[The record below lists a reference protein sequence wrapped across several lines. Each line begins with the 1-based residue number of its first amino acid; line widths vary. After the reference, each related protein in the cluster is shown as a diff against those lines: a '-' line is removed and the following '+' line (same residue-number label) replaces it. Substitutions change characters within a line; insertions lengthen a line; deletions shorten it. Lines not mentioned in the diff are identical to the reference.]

1 MSILSQIEITGL
13 RNITKASFS
22 PSPHINLFYG
32 ENASGKTT
40 VLEAVHLLSLGR
52 SFRTQRSR
60 RLIQDNSESAI
71 VFAKLTCGTT
81 IGIQKTLSGE
91 SITQI
96 DRDRTVRRGELAKVL
111 PLQLFDPSTLEMLS
125 GPSEPRRQLLDWG
138 VFHVEH
144 GFLHLW
150 QQYRHALLQR
160 NSLLK
165 SAKISSIE
173 LDYWEANM
181 AALAQPLTEYRHQFF
196 NQWKLFFDQA
206 VNRLLPDENITMH
219 LSTGW
224 DEEASFVD
232 LLRSAREK
240 DNERG
245 FTQIG
250 PQRADVR
257 VRVGSLSC
265 EERLSRGQQKL
276 AVCAMKLSVVELL
289 INQYGVRPVLLLDD
303 IASELDG
310 LARQRVCDWISS
322 LGVQVFA
329 TAIELNQLS
338 SLWGDVPIHRFH
350 VEHGDIS
357 NVTEAV
363 KRA

>member
-1 MSILSQIEITGL
+1 LSTLAQIEVTSL
-13 RNITKASFS
+13 RNITKASLI
-22 PSPHINLFYG
+22 PSPHINLLYG
-32 ENASGKTT
+32 ENGSGKTT
-40 VLEAVHLLSLGR
+40 VLEAIYLLSLGR

-60 RLIQDNSESAI
+60 RLVQDEKDSAT
-71 VFAKLTCGTT
+71 VFAKLSCGKT
-81 IGIQKTLSGE
+81 IGIQKTQSGE
-91 SITQI
+91 SITQMG
-96 DRDRTVRRGELAKVL
+96 RDRAVRRGDLAKIL

-125 GPSEPRRQLLDWG
+125 GASEPRRHLLDWG

-144 GFLHLW
+144 SFLLLW

-173 LDYWEANM
+173 LDYWEASM
-181 AALAQPLTEYRHQFF
+181 ASLAQPLTAQRREFF
-196 NQWKLFFDQA
+196 EKWKLFFDQA
-206 VNRLLPDENITMH
+206 VHRLLPDEKISMH
-219 LSTGW
+219 LSLGW
-224 DEEASFVD
+224 DEDANLVD
-232 LLRSAREK
+232 LLRCSREK
-240 DNERG
+240 DSERG

-257 VRVGSLSC
+257 VRVGSLPC

-289 INQYGVRPVLLLDD
+289 INQYEVRPVLLLDD

-310 LARQRVCDWISS
+310 MARQRVCDWIAS

-338 SLWGDVPIHRFH
+338 SLWGDVPVHRFH

-363 KRA
+363 ERA

>member
-13 RNITKASFS
+13 RNITKACFS
-22 PSPHINLFYG
+22 PSPHINLFFG

-40 VLEAVHLLSLGR
+40 VLEAIHLLSLNR

-60 RLIQDNSESAI
+60 RLIQDNCDSAI
-71 VFAKLTCGTT
+71 VFAKLSCATT
-81 IGIQKTLSGE
+81 IGIQKTLSGD

-96 DRDRTVRRGELAKVL
+96 DRDRSVRRGDLAKLL

-144 GFLHLW
+144 SFLHLW

-173 LDYWEANM
+173 LDFWEASM
-181 AALAQPLTEYRHQFF
+181 ASLAQPLTEYRNHFF
-196 NQWKLFFDQA
+196 EQWKLYFDQA
-206 VNRLLPDENITMH
+206 VTRLLPDENISMH
-219 LSTGW
+219 LSNGW

-232 LLRSAREK
+232 LLRSARDK
-240 DNERG
+240 DSERG
-245 FTQIG
+245 FTQLG

-257 VRVGSLSC
+257 VRVGSLPC

-289 INQYGVRPVLLLDD
+289 INQYGVQPILLLDD

-310 LARQRVCDWISS
+310 FARERVCDWISS

-338 SLWGDVPIHRFH
+338 NLWGDVPVYRFH
-350 VEHGDIS
+350 VEHGGIS
-357 NVTEAV
+357 NVTEAL
-363 KRA
+363 